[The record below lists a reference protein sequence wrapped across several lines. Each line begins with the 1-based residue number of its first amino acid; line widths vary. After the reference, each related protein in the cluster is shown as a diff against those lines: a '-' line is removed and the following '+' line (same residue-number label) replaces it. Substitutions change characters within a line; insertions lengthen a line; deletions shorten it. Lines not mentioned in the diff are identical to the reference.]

1 MIDIYQYIATC
12 DKLILPSAI
21 TRFLTHMHVP
31 IPSTPLFSIMGAISR
46 ESKQRSA
53 APLMAKAKQP
63 RVESTPAQQKEVDIQ
78 SAKDVAYA
86 SQPSSSSASS
96 SSFGVEA
103 SFVTILDQFQ

>member
-1 MIDIYQYIATC
+1 
-12 DKLILPSAI
+12 
-21 TRFLTHMHVP
+21 MHVP
-31 IPSTPLFSIMGAISR
+31 IPSTPLFSIMGAISC
-46 ESKQRSA
+46 ESKRRSA
-53 APLMAKAKQP
+53 AQLMAKAKKP